1 MEIINHQKEAF
12 RICIQNYMKPF
23 IPELYFDNNWLK
35 GEIEI
40 ASADHRNIIQV
51 EFMQVEELIKLMEWI
66 ENTADKEKR
75 DGTIFY
81 FIDPLMKFRLW
92 KKGQKEF
99 LKFIYHSED
108 KSIYTWDLLLNEENA
123 QEFKNQLQELL
134 IRFPIR

>member
-1 MEIINHQKEAF
+1 
-12 RICIQNYMKPF
+12 MKPF

-40 ASADHRNIIQV
+40 ASADHRNIIQI

-75 DGTIFY
+75 EGTIFY

>member
-1 MEIINHQKEAF
+1 MEIINHQNEAF
-12 RICIQNYMKPF
+12 RICIQDYMKPF
-23 IPELYFDNNWLK
+23 NPELYFDSNWLK
-35 GEIEI
+35 GEIELS
-40 ASADHRNIIQV
+40 SADHRNIMQL
-51 EFMQVEELIKLMEWI
+51 EFMQVEELIRLMDWI
-66 ENTADKEKR
+66 EKTADKEKR

-92 KKGQKEF
+92 KRGRKEL